1 MDLFTYQ
8 FNWDNRRHFLY
19 QLPHRAQVQF
29 ALFCANQIKHLIRD
43 KKSLEALKITKSFLD
58 EKATKEECRLATS
71 AASAAAY
78 DASAA
83 SAAAYDASAAY
94 AAAYAAASA
103 AASAA
108 SAAAYD
114 ASAASAA
121 AYDASAELKQE
132 QLFFLREL
140 IIENLSEEERNNW
153 LLVTCF

>member
-78 DASAA
+78 DASA
-83 SAAAYDASAAY
+83 
-94 AAAYAAASA
+94 
-103 AASAA
+103 
-108 SAAAYD
+108 
-114 ASAASAA
+114 
-121 AYDASAELKQE
+121 ELKQE